1 MVFNGDQQN
10 RSNNNN
16 NNNQFP
22 HKEEKVIQATLN
34 KQVGPEFLS
43 NRLRTGG
50 GGKEVCINIAN
61 NLFGFNGWSHKIENL
76 TVDFVDCE
84 AGNYSVGV
92 SATCKVILK
101 DGTFHMDVGYGS
113 ADKMKNKSMAL
124 EKAKKEA
131 VADAL
136 KRTLRKF
143 GNFLA

>member
-1 MVFNGDQQN
+1 MTFNGGNQQN

-16 NNNQFP
+16 NQFS
-22 HKEEKVIQATLN
+22 HKKEKVIPATLK
-34 KQVGPEFLS
+34 KQ
-43 NRLRTGG
+43 
-50 GGKEVCINIAN
+50 
-61 NLFGFNGWSHKIENL
+61 
-76 TVDFVDCE
+76 VDCE

-101 DGTFHMDVGYGS
+101 DGTFHMDIGYGS

-143 GNFLA
+143 GNFLGNCLYDREYSKQIRKVKVSPHISVNVSIHVTGIESVIKRNSSSSS